1 MTASYQPDPP
11 SARVTDA
18 ACTLYR
24 ADYPTLGIA
33 EQRAIRDQAMKW
45 LGAWR
50 KALGYYPS
58 PFGLGLDFS
67 APDWHAIDAAC
78 NTRYSDY
85 RDIYSHYGGFRELGE
100 LRAKPF
106 KAEAVKWLAA
116 WRKASSGE
124 TYVVRFDYGAAGG
137 V

>member
-1 MTASYQPDPP
+1 MTAPYPADPP
-11 SARVTDA
+11 SDRVTDA

-78 NTRYSDY
+78 NTRYS
-85 RDIYSHYGGFRELGE
+85 GFRELGE
-100 LRAKPF
+100 LRAKPI
-106 KAEAVKWLAA
+106 KADAVKWLAA
-116 WRKASSGE
+116 WRKASYGE

-137 V
+137 APSQKWARGV